1 MPVKWKHGDEF
12 SMYYCTFT
20 CYKWLHLFEIV
31 NGYDMVYEWFAS
43 AQGLRHLEFSKTQK

>member
-12 SMYYCTFT
+12 NMYYCTFT

-31 NGYDMVYEWFAS
+31 NGYDMVY
-43 AQGLRHLEFSKTQK
+43 HFSSFGGVPRIKDT